1 MAHTACLVC
10 LVSSVSGC
18 HKNVLGRDIASSGHI
33 TKLRS
38 CLADWGS
45 PCSQKSV
52 FLCLQEHLEKIAV
65 TMGKEHL
72 SRSELCN
79 DPAIIKD
86 LVKKLTRCQML

>member
-1 MAHTACLVC
+1 L
-10 LVSSVSGC
+10 
-18 HKNVLGRDIASSGHI
+18 
-33 TKLRS
+33 
-38 CLADWGS
+38 
-45 PCSQKSV
+45 

-86 LVKKLTRCQML
+86 LVKKLTRCQCYETFFPFVADDEA